1 MKKDRANPVR
11 FAVVVFQRSVSY
23 VVKNES
29 NTNSKLRQK
38 SVLAFGLG
46 VLRQNTWYMNPSS
59 PLQLNMSGGC
69 LALLGARYVN

>member
-11 FAVVVFQRSVSY
+11 FAIVVFQRSVSY

-38 SVLAFGLG
+38 SVLAFGLE
-46 VLRQNTWYMNPSS
+46 VLS
-59 PLQLNMSGGC
+59 MSGGC